1 MYISSN
7 LRFLR
12 KRKGLTQD
20 DLAKLLQLKRST
32 LNGYENGISRPS
44 IEGLVQLSDFFGISI
59 DSLIRIDFEKLTE
72 FNLRQLENGSDLFQ
86 RGSNLR
92 ILSSTVDSRNSE
104 NIEMVPEK
112 AKAGYTTGFADPEFI
127 QELPRYQL
135 PFLSRNKKFRS
146 FQIVGDSML
155 PIPEG
160 AWISGE
166 FVQDWTSLKS
176 GTACIILT
184 INDGIVFKILEKAK
198 TETEGFLAHSLNP
211 DYPPY
216 LIRMVDIREIWKFN
230 HFISQQIPE
239 SQNKETEIM
248 NAIREI
254 RQEIKKLSSKTSS
267 SF

>member
-12 KRKGLTQD
+12 KRKSLTQD

-44 IEGLVQLSDFFGISI
+44 IEGLIQLSDFFGISI

-72 FNLRQLENGSDLFQ
+72 FNLRQLENGSDQFQ

-166 FVQDWTSLKS
+166 FVQDWTNLKS

-184 INDGIVFKILEKAK
+184 INDGIVFKILKKSESD
-198 TETEGFLAHSLNP
+198 TEGFIAHSLNP

-230 HFISQQIPE
+230 HYISSLIPE
-239 SQNKETEIM
+239 NQGTESEILQS
-248 NAIREI
+248 IREI
-254 RQEIKKLSSKTSS
+254 RQEIKKLNAKTSS
-267 SF
+267 AI

>member
-1 MYISSN
+1 VYISSN
-7 LRFLR
+7 LRLLR
-12 KRKGLTQD
+12 NRKGLTQE
-20 DLAKLLQLKRST
+20 DLSRLLQIKRST

-44 IEGLVQLSDFFGISI
+44 LEGLIQLSDFFGVSI
-59 DSLIRIDFEKLTE
+59 DSLIRIDFEKLSE
-72 FNLRQLENGSDLFQ
+72 FNFRQLQNGSDPFQ

-92 ILSSTVDSRNSE
+92 ILSSTVDSQNIE

-127 QELPRYQL
+127 QDLPRYQL

-176 GTACIILT
+176 GSACIILT
-184 INDGIVFKILEKAK
+184 SNDGIVFKILEMQQDDD
-198 TETEGFLAHSLNP
+198 TGFIAHSLNP
-211 DYPPY
+211 AYQPYP
-216 LIRMVDIREIWKFN
+216 IRMVDIREIWKFN

-239 SQNKETEIM
+239 KQKGENEILE
-248 NAIREI
+248 AIHEI
-254 RQEIKKLSSKTSS
+254 RQELKKLSSKTSS
-267 SF
+267 AS